1 MYRRTIAII
10 DKYKQYFPVIVKL
23 LGSGLLTSLGFVL
36 LSSGKFDYISND
48 LSVKI
53 LLFIQFQIIGITISK
68 YGLDSLVFAKM
79 IGDSNSVYDP
89 LEYIKKKG
97 ILLSILCAG
106 VYAVMYDYTYALVI
120 LCTIVFDVYSVV
132 AIVQMNV
139 MKHYNYAFFANIAA
153 YPLFFGVLLVSS
165 LFFEYSYGQM
175 IALYVAC
182 IFLRFLLSW
191 VFIMKKKK
199 TENIELMKLEV
210 PFSLGIQQ
218 ILNFSLFKI
227 DQIIIL
233 LGAVLL
239 VFFGIMGQDIQQIL
253 FLSKFPELVS
263 GVLVSLS
270 FLYAPYL
277 IIESREGLI
286 AVLNKYKWILVLYS
300 VGMAVALWVYTLIWR
315 GEADFLDI
323 VYAVSYFIVSVLA
336 VFVNMVTLGYLKK
349 NEVNI
354 LVKNLVI
361 SSGIGIVFLLI
372 IPFLGMGRYMVCCVP
387 IQMLFFLALRLQNKK

>member
-1 MYRRTIAII
+1 MYRHAITII

-36 LSSGKFDYISND
+36 LASGKFDYISNE

-79 IGDSNSVYDP
+79 IGNSNSVYDP

-97 ILLSILCAG
+97 ILLSILCAC
-106 VYAVMYDYTYALVI
+106 VYAIMYDYTYALVI
-120 LCTIVFDVYSVV
+120 FCTIVFDVYSVV

-139 MKHYNYAFFANIAA
+139 MKHYNYALFANIAA

-175 IALYVAC
+175 IVLYVAC

-191 VFIMKKKK
+191 IFIMKKKK
-199 TENIELMKLEV
+199 TEDIELMELEV

-227 DQIIIL
+227 DQIIIS

-239 VFFGIMGQDIQQIL
+239 VFLGIAGQDIQQIL

-286 AVLNKYKWILVLYS
+286 AVLDKYKWILVLYG
-300 VGMAVALWVYTLIWR
+300 VGLAVALCVYMLIWN
-315 GEADFLDI
+315 GETDLDV
-323 VYAVSYFIVSVLA
+323 VYAISYLIVSVLA

-361 SSGIGIVFLLI
+361 SSGIGVVFLLI
-372 IPFLGMGRYMVCCVP
+372 IPFLGMGKYMVCSVP
-387 IQMLFFLALRLQNKK
+387 IQMLFFLVLRLQNKK

>member
-1 MYRRTIAII
+1 
-10 DKYKQYFPVIVKL
+10 
-23 LGSGLLTSLGFVL
+23 VL
-36 LSSGKFDYISND
+36 LASGKFDYISNE

-79 IGDSNSVYDP
+79 IGNSNSVYDP

-120 LCTIVFDVYSVV
+120 FCTIVFDVYSVV

-139 MKHYNYAFFANIAA
+139 MKHYNYALFANIAA

-165 LFFEYSYGQM
+165 LFFEYNYGQM
-175 IALYVAC
+175 IALYAVC

-191 VFIMKKKK
+191 IFIMKKKRA
-199 TENIELMKLEV
+199 ENIELMELEV

-227 DQIIIL
+227 DQIIIS

-286 AVLNKYKWILVLYS
+286 AVLDKYKWILVLYG
-300 VGMAVALWVYTLIWR
+300 VGLAIALWIYTLIWR
-315 GEADFLDI
+315 GEADLDI
-323 VYAVSYFIVSVLA
+323 VYAVSYLIVSVLA
-336 VFVNMVTLGYLKK
+336 VFVNIVTLGYLKK

-387 IQMLFFLALRLQNKK
+387 MQMLFFLALRLQNKK

>member
-1 MYRRTIAII
+1 MYRHAITII

-36 LSSGKFDYISND
+36 LASGKFDYISNE

-79 IGDSNSVYDP
+79 IGDTNSVYDP

-120 LCTIVFDVYSVV
+120 FCTIVLDVYSVV

-139 MKHYNYAFFANIAA
+139 MKHYNYALFANIAA

-191 VFIMKKKK
+191 IFIMKKKK
-199 TENIELMKLEV
+199 TEDIELMELEV

-227 DQIIIL
+227 DQIIIS

-239 VFFGIMGQDIQQIL
+239 VFFGIAGQDIQQI
-253 FLSKFPELVS
+253 LSKFPELVS

-286 AVLNKYKWILVLYS
+286 TVLNKYKWILVLYG
-300 VGMAVALWVYTLIWR
+300 VGLAVALCVYMLIWN
-315 GEADFLDI
+315 GETDLDV
-323 VYAVSYFIVSVLA
+323 VYAISYLIVSVLA

-361 SSGIGIVFLLI
+361 SSGIGVFFLLI
-372 IPFLGMGRYMVCCVP
+372 IPFLGMGRYMVCSVP
-387 IQMLFFLALRLQNKK
+387 IQMLFFLILRLQNKK

>member
-1 MYRRTIAII
+1 MYRHAITII

-36 LSSGKFDYISND
+36 LASGKFDYISNE

-53 LLFIQFQIIGITISK
+53 LIFIQFQIIGITISK

-79 IGDSNSVYDP
+79 IGDTNSVYDP

-120 LCTIVFDVYSVV
+120 FCTIVFDVYSVV

-139 MKHYNYAFFANIAA
+139 MKHYNYALFANIVA

-175 IALYVAC
+175 IALYVVC

-227 DQIIIL
+227 DQIIIS

-323 VYAVSYFIVSVLA
+323 VYAVSYLIVSVLA

>member
-182 IFLRFLLSW
+182 IFLRFLLSCI
-191 VFIMKKKK
+191 FIMKKKK

-227 DQIIIL
+227 DQIIIS

-239 VFFGIMGQDIQQIL
+239 VFFGIAGQDIQQIL

-286 AVLNKYKWILVLYS
+286 AVLDKYKWLLLLYG
-300 VGMAVALWVYTLIWR
+300 VGLAVALWVYTLIWR
-315 GEADFLDI
+315 GEADLDI
-323 VYAVSYFIVSVLA
+323 VYAVSYLIVSVLA

-372 IPFLGMGRYMVCCVP
+372 IPFLGMGRYMVCSVP

>member
-1 MYRRTIAII
+1 MYRHAITII

-36 LSSGKFDYISND
+36 LASGKFDYISNE

-79 IGDSNSVYDP
+79 IGDTNSVYDP

-120 LCTIVFDVYSVV
+120 FCTIVLDVYSVV

-139 MKHYNYAFFANIAA
+139 MKHYNYALFANIAA

-165 LFFEYSYGQM
+165 LFFEYSYGKM

-191 VFIMKKKK
+191 IFIMKKKK
-199 TENIELMKLEV
+199 TEDIELMELEV

-227 DQIIIL
+227 DQIIIS

-239 VFFGIMGQDIQQIL
+239 VFFGIAGQDIQQIL

-277 IIESREGLI
+277 IYGVGL
-286 AVLNKYKWILVLYS
+286 
-300 VGMAVALWVYTLIWR
+300 AVALCVYMLIWK
-315 GEADFLDI
+315 GETDLDV
-323 VYAVSYFIVSVLA
+323 VYAISYLIVSVLA

-361 SSGIGIVFLLI
+361 SSGIGVFFLLI
-372 IPFLGMGRYMVCCVP
+372 IPFLGMGRYMVCSVP
-387 IQMLFFLALRLQNKK
+387 IQMLFFLILRLQNKK

>member
-1 MYRRTIAII
+1 MYRHAITII

-36 LSSGKFDYISND
+36 LASGKFDYISNE

-53 LLFIQFQIIGITISK
+53 LIFIQFQIIGITISK

-79 IGDSNSVYDP
+79 IGDTNSVYDP

-120 LCTIVFDVYSVV
+120 FCTIVFDVYSVV

-139 MKHYNYAFFANIAA
+139 MKHYNYALFANIVA

-175 IALYVAC
+175 IALYVVC

-227 DQIIIL
+227 DQIIIS

>member
-1 MYRRTIAII
+1 MYRHTITII

-36 LSSGKFDYISND
+36 LSSGKFDYISNE

-79 IGDSNSVYDP
+79 IGNSNSVYDP

-97 ILLSILCAG
+97 ILLAILCAG
-106 VYAVMYDYTYALVI
+106 VYAIMYDYTYALVI
-120 LCTIVFDVYSVV
+120 FCTIVFDVYSVV

-139 MKHYNYAFFANIAA
+139 MKHYNYALFANIAA

-175 IALYVAC
+175 IVLYVAC

-191 VFIMKKKK
+191 IFIMKKKK
-199 TENIELMKLEV
+199 TEDIELMELEV

-227 DQIIIL
+227 DQIIIS

-239 VFFGIMGQDIQQIL
+239 VFLGIAGQDIQQIL

-286 AVLNKYKWILVLYS
+286 AVLDKYKWILVLYS

-315 GEADFLDI
+315 GEADLDI
-323 VYAVSYFIVSVLA
+323 VYAVSYLIVSVLA

-361 SSGIGIVFLLI
+361 SSGIGVVFLLI

-387 IQMLFFLALRLQNKK
+387 VQMLFFLALRLQNKK

>member
-1 MYRRTIAII
+1 
-10 DKYKQYFPVIVKL
+10 
-23 LGSGLLTSLGFVL
+23 
-36 LSSGKFDYISND
+36 
-48 LSVKI
+48 
-53 LLFIQFQIIGITISK
+53 
-68 YGLDSLVFAKM
+68 
-79 IGDSNSVYDP
+79 
-89 LEYIKKKG
+89 
-97 ILLSILCAG
+97 
-106 VYAVMYDYTYALVI
+106 
-120 LCTIVFDVYSVV
+120 
-132 AIVQMNV
+132 
-139 MKHYNYAFFANIAA
+139 
-153 YPLFFGVLLVSS
+153 
-165 LFFEYSYGQM
+165 
-175 IALYVAC
+175 
-182 IFLRFLLSW
+182 
-191 VFIMKKKK
+191 MKKKK

-227 DQIIIL
+227 DQIIIS
-233 LGAVLL
+233 LGAVLV
-239 VFFGIMGQDIQQIL
+239 VFFGIAGQDIQQIL

-286 AVLNKYKWILVLYS
+286 AVLDKYKWILVLY
-300 VGMAVALWVYTLIWR
+300 GGGLAIALWIYTLIWR
-315 GEADFLDI
+315 GEADLDI
-323 VYAVSYFIVSVLA
+323 VYAVSYLIVSVLA

-387 IQMLFFLALRLQNKK
+387 MQMLFFLILRLQNKK